1 VVAGHGL
8 KNTLIIEVL
17 QVKIARRIPAN
28 VNPGKHRKPR
38 ADALNVGGLAAHN
51 VSAFA
56 LLNESVTEI
65 RPQGESIVPKE
76 TENDS
81 CLCSLSLQLSVATK
95 INVCVRSSCRLSIVS
110 PGAGTVIGL
119 SPAT

>member
-1 VVAGHGL
+1 MPSNQFLPNSHVVVEMVAERAVQGNKRFDERESQVVAGHGL
-8 KNTLIIEVL
+8 KNTLIIEAL
-17 QVKIARRIPAN
+17 QVKSARRIPAN

-76 TENDS
+76 N
-81 CLCSLSLQLSVATK
+81 
-95 INVCVRSSCRLSIVS
+95 
-110 PGAGTVIGL
+110 
-119 SPAT
+119 